1 MTVTEGVRD
10 SLDVTRGERTRAAI
24 LDASRRL
31 FLEHGFGGTSI
42 NAITD
47 VCGISRA
54 GFYTYFKD
62 KTEVFN
68 VLGKTAYHD
77 ALAVIEKCG
86 PAIRSERA
94 DAVAEWVDEYFDY
107 MDCHGAFVTA
117 AAHTAPDDD
126 EFRRSRNHMMTRAAW
141 KLGHAICADGKH
153 SPEVIGM
160 AAMGLLDRSWYAV
173 ETQSVA
179 VDRGEMIAVI
189 ADSITAMARD

>member
-24 LDASRRL
+24 VDASRRL
-31 FLEHGFGGTSI
+31 FLERGFGGTSI

-47 VCGISRA
+47 ACGISRA

-77 ALAVIEKCG
+77 ALTVIEKCG
-86 PAIRSERA
+86 AAIRSERV
-94 DAVAEWVDEYFDY
+94 DAVSEWVDEYFDY
-107 MDCHGAFVTA
+107 MDRHGAFVTA

-153 SPEVIGM
+153 SPEVIGI

-179 VDRGEMIAVI
+179 VDRGEIIAVI